1 MFRRL
6 ILKNKLNTDLT
17 QFRNVSKPSTKM
29 KESPGERM
37 QAWQIHSYGDTKE
50 LKLSSARMPVI
61 SRPTDVLVQ
70 VEAASV
76 NPIDAAM
83 LHGYGAKVLN
93 LMRTARN
100 MKTDIEFPLTMG
112 RDFSGV
118 VVGKGHGI
126 PDDNLKLGDKVWG
139 VVPVECQGCHSTHV
153 VVGKDLV
160 RVRPEKLSYIEAAS
174 ILYAGLTA
182 WSALWITGGLC
193 YKTSLPTILN
203 KRILILGG
211 SGGVGTLA
219 IQLAKAWHMQVVTT
233 CSSDAVNVLENLGA
247 DVVIDYKA
255 EDSDQLVKSEG
266 PYEIILDCAN
276 QGPDLVK
283 QKGYDCGS
291 YITLNSPLLRNIDE
305 LGYVGGAIKNL
316 TDLLKYNIPLKEN
329 KSFVKWG
336 FFAPSSAGMRTLQEL
351 VEDGKI
357 TSVVKKV
364 YPFEELPRAYERALQ
379 GHLRGKLV
387 IDMKNKGE

>member
-1 MFRRL
+1 MYRRL
-6 ILKNKLNTDLT
+6 IPKTKFKA
-17 QFRNVSKPSTKM
+17 QYRNVSKPATRM
-29 KESPGERM
+29 KENPERM
-37 QAWQIHSYGDTKE
+37 QSWQIHTYGDTKE
-50 LKLSSARMPVI
+50 LKLASVRMPVI

-70 VEAASV
+70 VQAASV
-76 NPIDAAM
+76 NPIDVDM

-93 LMRTARN
+93 LLRKAKN
-100 MKTDIEFPLTMG
+100 LKTDIEFPLTMG

-126 PDDNLKLGDKVWG
+126 RDESLKLGDEVWG
-139 VVPVECQGCHSTHV
+139 VVPVELQGCHATHV
-153 VVGKDLV
+153 VVSHDLV
-160 RVRPEKLSYIEAAS
+160 RLRPKMLSYIEAAS
-174 ILYAGLTA
+174 IPYAGLTA

-219 IQLAKAWHMQVVTT
+219 IQLAKAWHMQVITT
-233 CSSDAVNVLENLGA
+233 CNSDAVNVLENLGA

-255 EDSDQLVKSEG
+255 EDSDDLIKNEG

-276 QGPDLVK
+276 QGPELVR
-283 QKGYDCGS
+283 QKGFECGT
-291 YITLNSPLLRNIDE
+291 YITLNSPLLRNVDE
-305 LGYVGGAIKNL
+305 LGYVGGAFKNL
-316 TDLLKYNIPLKEN
+316 ADLLKYNIPLKEN

-336 FFAPSSAGMRTLQEL
+336 FFAPCSAGMKTLQEL

-357 TSVVKKV
+357 TPVVKKV
-364 YPFEELPRAYERALQ
+364 YPFEELPRAYERATQ

-387 IDMKNKGE
+387 IDLQSRNE